1 MTRWPPSLASQGKA
15 AWAAEEFT
23 HLLDFT
29 GPEPRVDPWRRTSG
43 MHKVRGRRGLAIVR
57 EPVALARRR
66 GPAARHLPG
75 RVLPDAAISEIAIAN
90 QRATKPPRTVG
101 SAEPRLAR
109 SVRRHQ
115 EAIIEVVARALALP
129 DDEPARPGPPAER
142 PAAAQGVGR
151 PRPRRRGPPGPRP
164 GACSVRSPRS
174 LAVPVENLLTP
185 DLLRRF
191 LWEGPAAPSTSEVA
205 EALSAM
211 GARRWQTTI
220 TAPLISLAC
229 SENPPA

>member
-1 MTRWPPSLASQGKA
+1 MAQQR
-15 AWAAEEFT
+15 
-23 HLLDFT
+23 D
-29 GPEPRVDPWRRTSG
+29 TS
-43 MHKVRGRRGLAIVR
+43 
-57 EPVALARRR
+57 
-66 GPAARHLPG
+66 PG

-129 DDEPARPGPPAER
+129 ESDLPVLALPPSGPPPPKAWADR
-142 PAAAQGVGR
+142 DPVAAAR
-151 PRPRRRGPPGPRP
+151 LARARELL
-164 GACSVRSPRS
+164 GAVSEE

-191 LWEGPAAPSTSEVA
+191 LWEGPAAPTTRRGRR
-205 EALSAM
+205 
-211 GARRWQTTI
+211 GARRRW
-220 TAPLISLAC
+220 APGAGRRRSPRPLISLAC
-229 SENPPA
+229 SEHPPA

>member
-1 MTRWPPSLASQGKA
+1 
-15 AWAAEEFT
+15 
-23 HLLDFT
+23 
-29 GPEPRVDPWRRTSG
+29 
-43 MHKVRGRRGLAIVR
+43 VR
-57 EPVALARRR
+57 ELWLWRDEVAQQRDTS
-66 GPAARHLPG
+66 PG

-90 QRATKPPRTVG
+90 QRATQAPRTVT

-115 EAIIEVVARALALP
+115 EAIIEVIGQALALP
-129 DDEPARPGPPAER
+129 ESDLPVLSLPPAGPPPPKAWGDR
-142 PAAAQGVGR
+142 DPVAAAR
-151 PRPRRRGPPGPRP
+151 LARARELL
-164 GACSVRSPRS
+164 GAVSEE

-191 LWEGPAAPSTSEVA
+191 LWEGPAAPTTAEVA
-205 EALSAM
+205 AALSDL

-229 SENPPA
+229 GEHSPT